1 MAICNGCGIE
11 KPSTSEFFGVVLG
24 KLRLTK
30 CRKCLS
36 KASSASRR
44 KNSAAANATNA
55 AWKLR
60 NKEQNAAINKA
71 WREANLDKARL
82 GPLLWAKRHPD
93 RHNAKYAKRRAAKL
107 QRTPLWLTKD
117 ELLLIEAKYAVAK
130 WLSEVTQVA
139 YHVDHTI
146 PLQGELVSGLH
157 VPSNLV
163 VMRGVENLSKK
174 NKYEVI

>member
-1 MAICNGCGIE
+1 MAICNVCGIE
-11 KPSTSEFFGVVLG
+11 KPSTPEFFGTVRG
-24 KLRLTK
+24 KLRLAR
-30 CRKCLS
+30 CRKCIS

-44 KNSAAANATNA
+44 KNSSAANATNA

-93 RHNAKYAKRRAAKL
+93 RHNAKYAKRRAAKM
-107 QRTPLWLTKD
+107 QRTPSWLTKD
-117 ELLLIEAKYAVAK
+117 ELLLIEAKYAMAR
-130 WLSEVTQVA
+130 WLSEVVGVP
-139 YHVDHTI
+139 YHVDHTL

-163 VMRGVENLSKK
+163 VMRGVDNLSKN
-174 NKYEVI
+174 NKFEVI